1 MLLLFEVN
9 IMPAAKK
16 VSKDEIIDAAI
27 EVLRGDGFA
36 AINARSVAKKLAAPR
51 SRSIFPSRIWRN

>member
-1 MLLLFEVN
+1 MLLLFEVI

-16 VSKDEIIDAAI
+16 VSKDEIIDTAI
-27 EVLRGDGFA
+27 EVLRDDGFA
-36 AINARSVAKKLAAPR
+36 AINARSVAKKWAAPR